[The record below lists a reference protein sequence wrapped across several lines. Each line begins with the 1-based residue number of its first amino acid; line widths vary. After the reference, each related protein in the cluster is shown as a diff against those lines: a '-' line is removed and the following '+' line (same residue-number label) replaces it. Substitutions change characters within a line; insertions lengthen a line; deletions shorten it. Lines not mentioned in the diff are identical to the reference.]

1 MSDDTRQQP
10 SSTATAGSAAD
21 DGFGRKDAD
30 PSWLSPEHAN
40 GLWRVEIALRVRD
53 LWHRLLD
60 ARARV
65 VIADAK
71 GEETDVVAAVP
82 LDDGTAVSVHLHR
95 SVKTG
100 APANAPAWSSHFHAA
115 QDALGV
121 ADRSIRLPKGSGRLW
136 ETVKEWWTGTK
147 VTAAWES
154 VHSAEA
160 ELVAIGS
167 DADVKSA
174 LPGLWSWMQQA
185 MTEAERASYKDKMEA
200 VLSGKEALDR
210 NLIHQAYE
218 DVIRANNDMHTG
230 MRSFRN
236 TLLIVSFG
244 LTALLVLSGIWHA
257 AEPHVLSFCTG
268 TGTSTKCP
276 GGGTTSAA
284 GIVFEIE
291 LVGAL
296 GGLLAAAFLIGEF
309 KTAPSR
315 YNLLSG
321 QLMLKI
327 AAGAAAAILAILFLQ
342 SGLIVQPSK
351 DVTTIEVVLGYAAL
365 FGFSQQLLT
374 RLVDKRASALIEGQE
389 EGKSEKGETKK

>member
-1 MSDDTRQQP
+1 MPDHTLRQP
-10 SSTATAGSAAD
+10 SATATVGSTTG
-21 DGFGRKDAD
+21 DGPVRRDAE
-30 PSWLSPEHAN
+30 PEWLSPEQAK
-40 GLWRVEIALRVRD
+40 GLWRVEIALRIRD
-53 LWHRLLD
+53 LWHRLLE

-65 VIADAK
+65 ALAGAED
-71 GEETDVVAAVP
+71 GGTDVVAAVP
-82 LDDGTAVSVHLHR
+82 LGDGTAVSVHLHR
-95 SVKTG
+95 SVETG
-100 APANAPAWSSHFHAA
+100 APANAPPWSSHFDAA
-115 QDALGV
+115 RDALEV
-121 ADRSIRLPKGSGRLW
+121 ADRSIGLPKGRDRVW

-160 ELVAIGS
+160 ELIAIGS
-167 DADVKSA
+167 DADVSSA

-185 MTEAERASYKDKMEA
+185 MTEAERASYKDKMEGM
-200 VLSGKEALDR
+200 LSGKEALDR

-236 TLLIVSFG
+236 TLFIVSFG
-244 LTALLVLSGIWHA
+244 LTALLVLAGIWHA
-257 AEPHVLSFCTG
+257 VNPHVLSFCTG
-268 TGTSTKCP
+268 TGTSAKCP
-276 GGGTTSAA
+276 GGGIASAA
-284 GIVFEIE
+284 GIAFEIE

-296 GGLLAAAFLIGEF
+296 GGLLAAAFLVGEF

-327 AAGAAAAILAILFLQ
+327 AAGAAAAVLAILFLQ

-351 DVTTIEVVLGYAAL
+351 DVTAIEVVLGYAAL

-374 RLVDKRASALIEGQE
+374 RLVDKRATALIEGQE
-389 EGKSEKGETKK
+389 EGKSEKGEKKK

>member
-1 MSDDTRQQP
+1 
-10 SSTATAGSAAD
+10 
-21 DGFGRKDAD
+21 
-30 PSWLSPEHAN
+30 
-40 GLWRVEIALRVRD
+40 
-53 LWHRLLD
+53 
-60 ARARV
+60 
-65 VIADAK
+65 
-71 GEETDVVAAVP
+71 
-82 LDDGTAVSVHLHR
+82 
-95 SVKTG
+95 
-100 APANAPAWSSHFHAA
+100 
-115 QDALGV
+115 
-121 ADRSIRLPKGSGRLW
+121 
-136 ETVKEWWTGTK
+136 
-147 VTAAWES
+147 
-154 VHSAEA
+154 
-160 ELVAIGS
+160 
-167 DADVKSA
+167 
-174 LPGLWSWMQQA
+174 
-185 MTEAERASYKDKMEA
+185 
-200 VLSGKEALDR
+200 
-210 NLIHQAYE
+210 
-218 DVIRANNDMHTG
+218 MHTG

-244 LTALLVLSGIWHA
+244 LTALLVLAGIWHA

-268 TGTSTKCP
+268 TGTSKKCP
-276 GGGTTSAA
+276 GGGTTPAA

-296 GGLLAAAFLIGEF
+296 GSLLAAAFLIGEF

-351 DVTTIEVVLGYAAL
+351 DVTTIEVILGYAAL